1 MKFEMRA
8 SISDIKLMTNLRAYT
23 NALFPKQFPTIKR
36 KMLSEKRKRGGTGG
50 SWAKYDKSEKSPAT
64 WKIYVRSSKPQAITT
79 RLSCHF
85 AYDNGRFGMGQEWQQ
100 LWPASSK
107 VHYKRQEGDGQ
118 ALEEIEHGQADRKRK
133 SLCSSN
139 SGCNYPLE
147 KFHKMLRWCCVYHF

>member
-1 MKFEMRA
+1 MKFEIRA

-85 AYDNGRFGMGQEWQQ
+85 AYDNGRSGMGQEWQQ

-107 VHYKRQEGDGQ
+107 VHYKREEDGQ
-118 ALEEIEHGQADRKRK
+118 AQAKIEHGGGDRRRS

-139 SGCNYPLE
+139 SSCNYPLE
-147 KFHKMLRWCCVYHF
+147 KLGKMLRLCCVYHI